1 MNALSYGANTSPA
14 SKITTQFTCRPE
26 SFCAC
31 HLIYDIASEIH
42 IGIAVSI
49 LKADR
54 LEAYPTFARVGCE
67 AKPLHAPYGKIHYRG
82 LDPKNRARRPRATR
96 EKEKRIK
103 EPKEKGL
110 LLHPPLSRQPP

>member
-1 MNALSYGANTSPA
+1 MNDLSYGANTSPA

-54 LEAYPTFARVGCE
+54 LEAYPTFAMVLCA
-67 AKPLHAPYGKIHYRG
+67 AKPALPTLRQ
-82 LDPKNRARRPRATR
+82 DPRPGCLAVYQRS
-96 EKEKRIK
+96 I
-103 EPKEKGL
+103 
-110 LLHPPLSRQPP
+110 SVY

>member
-1 MNALSYGANTSPA
+1 MNDLSYGANTSPA

-67 AKPLHAPYGKIHYRG
+67 AKLITHPTARSTTGVLIQ
-82 LDPKNRARRPRATR
+82 KNRAPPTGGAQ
-96 EKEKRIK
+96 KEGKRVK
-103 EPKEKGL
+103 ELKEKGL
-110 LLHPPLSRQPP
+110 LLQPPLRHKPA

>member
-1 MNALSYGANTSPA
+1 MNDLSYGANTSPA

-67 AKPLHAPYGKIHYRG
+67 AKLIHAPHGKIHYRG
-82 LDPKNRARRPRATR
+82 LDPKKSRASPTGDARKRKKGKRA
-96 EKEKRIK
+96 KGKRVTSSSASS
-103 EPKEKGL
+103 P
-110 LLHPPLSRQPP
+110 